1 MQQEFT
7 RKGQEALELSTQI
20 AKELNQNY
28 IGTEHILLG
37 LIRQDTGV
45 AAGVLRA
52 NEITED
58 KLLPLIQDLICP
70 VYPEKNRKK
79 GQYTPRARSVIQAS
93 HEQARRFKS
102 QETGTEHILL
112 AILKE
117 ADNIAAKL
125 VNTMGILPAKIF
137 SDIFIAMGEDP
148 VQYKEELSGKQL
160 RKKKQETSYIAQYS
174 RNLTQLALEGKLDPV
189 IGREDEI
196 QRITQTLSRRSKNN
210 PCLIGEAGVGKTA
223 IVEGLALKIVR
234 NEVPEVLR
242 NKKIL
247 CLNLSS
253 MIAGSKY
260 RGEFEE
266 RMKRVMKEIID
277 SGDMIIFL
285 DELHTLIGAG
295 SAEGT
300 ADASNIL
307 KPSLAR
313 GEIQLIGATTITE
326 YRKYVEK
333 DPALERRLQP
343 ILVEEPSEEDAI
355 QILEGIKSGY
365 EDHHQ
370 VQISQVAIEAA
381 VKLSSRYINDR
392 NLPDKAVDV
401 IDEAA
406 ASIKL
411 RDNQKEDKINQL
423 KDHID
428 QLEHAV
434 DDSLQEGNYQ
444 DAKEHRKMIE
454 KLTKRIDKLQNA
466 QIMKEIVDE
475 EDIAKIVSIWTGIP
489 VSKLAERESEKLL
502 RLESTLKKRVI
513 GQEEA
518 VIAIAKAV
526 RRGRVGIQDP
536 NRPIGSFLFLG
547 PTGVGK
553 TELSK
558 QLAETMFGTT
568 DALIRIDMS
577 EYMEQHSVSKMIGS
591 PPGYVGFDEG
601 GQLSE
606 KVRKK
611 PYSVILFDEIE
622 KAHPDVFNI
631 LLQVLDDGHITD
643 SKGRKVN
650 FKNTVLIMT
659 SNVGAARIM
668 DPKNLGFATATSK
681 EQEYDKMKKAVI
693 EEVKKL
699 FKPEFVNR
707 IDDMIVFHALGK
719 EDMKKIISIM
729 TKNLVERCKKQRNIT
744 ISISNHLK
752 EHIVDKHTDL
762 KMGARPLKRAVQSVI
777 EDSLAEEILQGN
789 IVEGDVVRIGYRND
803 KVTFQVTNSQNIHS
817 N

>member
-7 RKGQEALELSTQI
+7 RKGQEALELSAKI

-28 IGTEHILLG
+28 IGTEHILIG

-52 NEITED
+52 NEITEE
-58 KLLPLIQDLICP
+58 KVLSLIQDLICP
-70 VYPEKNRKK
+70 VYPEKNRRK
-79 GQYTPRARSVIQAS
+79 GQYTPRARGVIEAS

-102 QETGTEHILL
+102 HDTGTEHILL
-112 AILKE
+112 AILKDP
-117 ADNIAAKL
+117 DNIAAKL
-125 VNTMGILPAKIF
+125 INTMGTLPAKIF

-148 VQYKEELSGKQL
+148 LQYKEELSGKPL

-234 NEVPEVLR
+234 NEVPEILR

-247 CLNLSS
+247 SLNLSS

-355 QILEGIKSGY
+355 RILEGIKSGY

-370 VQISQVAIEAA
+370 VQISQVAIETA

-423 KDHID
+423 KDHVV
-428 QLEHAV
+428 QLEQEV
-434 DDSLQEGNYQ
+434 DDSLQEGHYQ
-444 DAKEHRKMIE
+444 DAKENRKMIE
-454 KLTKRIDKLQNA
+454 KLAKRIDKLQNA
-466 QIMKEIVDE
+466 QIMKEVVDE

-518 VIAIAKAV
+518 VTAIAKAV

-789 IVEGDVVRIGYRND
+789 IGEGDVVRIGYRND
-803 KVTFQVTNSQNIHS
+803 KVTFQTTNSQNIHS